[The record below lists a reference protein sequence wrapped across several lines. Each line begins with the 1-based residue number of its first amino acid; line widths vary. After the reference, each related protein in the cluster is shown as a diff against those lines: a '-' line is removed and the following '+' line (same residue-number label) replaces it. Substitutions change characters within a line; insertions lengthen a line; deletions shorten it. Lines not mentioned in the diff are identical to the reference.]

1 MFFSYLVFTEPGYV
15 ALTEVE
21 NTTKTSCKYIT
32 VRKTRFWLMEPSDRL
47 NLLTLLMLGLNRR

>member
-21 NTTKTSCKYIT
+21 NTTKIS
-32 VRKTRFWLMEPSDRL
+32 
-47 NLLTLLMLGLNRR
+47 LTMNGLEMIGLYGFT